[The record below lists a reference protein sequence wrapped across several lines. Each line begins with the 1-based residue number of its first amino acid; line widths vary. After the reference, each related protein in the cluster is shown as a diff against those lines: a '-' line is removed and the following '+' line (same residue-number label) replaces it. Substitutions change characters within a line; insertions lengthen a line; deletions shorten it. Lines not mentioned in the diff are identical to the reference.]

1 MKDKKKACATE
12 LVVLIMGWAHLL
24 FFVLAIILKF
34 GLLLYF
40 MSAGWIIAL
49 KSFIGL
55 FLGNG
60 LSSLSTLDS
69 KQIIILSL
77 GTIYG
82 LYHIT
87 LILLFL
93 SVAKNLSKRIT
104 YFFGVFSIIIMFCYT
119 VMGFNFTWT

>member
-1 MKDKKKACATE
+1 MRNKKKSRAIE
-12 LVVLIMGWAHLL
+12 LIVLIMGCAHLL
-24 FFVLAIILKF
+24 FLVLAIIFNF

-40 MSAGWIIAL
+40 MSSGWILAL

-60 LSSLSTLDS
+60 LSYSSILNSR
-69 KQIIILSL
+69 QIIILSL

-93 SVAKNLSKRIT
+93 IAARKFSMRIT
-104 YFFGVFSIIIMFCYT
+104 YFFGILSIVILVCYT
-119 VMGFNFTWT
+119 VIGFNFTWT

>member
-1 MKDKKKACATE
+1 MKDKKKACVTE
-12 LVVLIMGWAHLL
+12 LVVLIMGWANLL
-24 FFVLAIILKF
+24 FFFLALILKF

-69 KQIIILSL
+69 KQIIITSL

-82 LYHIT
+82 LYHII
-87 LILLFL
+87 LILFFLF
-93 SVAKNLSKRIT
+93 AARKISKRIT
-104 YFFGVFSIIIMFCYT
+104 YFFGVFSIIILFCYT